1 MTGMR
6 LWLRRS
12 SGLVALPALIVV
24 ALTVVL
30 GRSGWHVEWDWA
42 MSWTSA
48 TTIVLAPMVAGLTA
62 FDVNRRVRP
71 TFLALSA
78 TTRRGHRTI
87 LTVALT
93 MWLYGT
99 AAWGVATGYGAVRTA
114 LAGAGGTPSLWI
126 FVEAPTALLTAALFG
141 AMVAVLVPNIGAG
154 PLAAIAA
161 YMLPIVLMPFN
172 LQGLLAAGGAT
183 ASGLGIEPNPPV
195 VIATLTTNLTLG
207 LLCIGVALVRTL
219 PRDRLRLA
227 GVGAMAAALVVS
239 AVTLASFDPL
249 MNTYRPRAIT
259 TMCVGQAPEVCGPQE
274 GAVHLRIA
282 HRDLA
287 RAHAALETAG
297 LGLDLRSRYELA
309 TSTTRPDP
317 GVGLVYV
324 DATQIAGGAMSVWD
338 VAVAV
343 ATPTACD
350 EYYADLPPE
359 DLLDLQG
366 GLAKAILP
374 VIRGTGTAGLPA
386 EDIRTTYAAL
396 AACDA
401 SAAAQVDFPEPEPAF
416 P

>member
-1 MTGMR
+1 MKGMQ
-6 LWLRRS
+6 LWLRGS

-24 ALTVVL
+24 VLTVVL

-42 MSWTSA
+42 MGWTSA
-48 TTIVLAPMVAGLTA
+48 STIVLAPIVAGLTA

-78 TTRRGHRTI
+78 TTLRGPRTL

-99 AAWGVATGYGAVRTA
+99 AAWGVAAGYGAVRAA

-126 FVEAPTALLTAALFG
+126 FVEAPIALLTAALFG

-154 PLAAIAA
+154 PLAAVAA

-183 ASGLGIEPNPPV
+183 GSLLGIEPNPPV

-219 PRDRLRLA
+219 PRDRLRRA

-249 MNTYRPRAIT
+249 MNTYRPREVT
-259 TMCVGQAPEVCGPQE
+259 TACVGQAPEVCGPQE

-287 RAHAALETAG
+287 RAHAALESAG

-317 GVGLVYV
+317 GVGLVFV
-324 DATQIAGGAMSVWD
+324 DATQIAAGAISAWD
-338 VAVAV
+338 AALAV

-350 EYYADLPPE
+350 EYYADLPTE
-359 DLLDLQG
+359 DLLDLQRD
-366 GLAKAILP
+366 LAQAILP
-374 VIRGTGTAGLPA
+374 TLEGTGPVTIGADDARTA
-386 EDIRTTYAAL
+386 YAAL

-401 SAAAQVDFPEPEPAF
+401 SAAAQVAFPEPEPAF